1 MRQELRGFR
10 FTFDA
15 DAEIAAQDSPG
26 AGVAARATEL
36 SLHGCYVETLSPFP
50 VESRVLLK
58 IFHQNEYFE
67 PKGAVIY
74 LKPAS
79 GMAITFRDMNPHC
92 RTVLQ
97 KWILAAMLEKNA

>member
-1 MRQELRGFR
+1 MGQERRGFR

-15 DAEIAAQDSPG
+15 GAEIADEDSPS
-26 AGVAARATEL
+26 ASVAAQATEL

-50 VESRVLLK
+50 VEARVLLK
-58 IFHQNEYFE
+58 IFYQNEYFE
-67 PKGAVIY
+67 AKGVVVY
-74 LKPAS
+74 LKPPS